1 MAEKMLTKTGHMHEQ
16 PGRAT
21 QMATRAVF
29 FIGGFGTASWAPLV
43 SLLKERL
50 GIAEDVLGMML
61 LCIGI
66 GSLLMMPLSG
76 AAAMRLGCRRVLTAG
91 SIVFAMLLLCLSQVG
106 EIHLAVPLLLLFGAT
121 MGTIDVVVNIQAVIV
136 EKAAGRRLMSGMH
149 ALWSVGGFAGAG
161 IYGIWVGTLGL
172 TPFVSTVIAA
182 GIMAAII
189 LFVSRW
195 LLPYGGDAGGKL
207 IALPHGIVTFVGII
221 SCIAFLC
228 EGAIM
233 DWSGVF
239 LTQVRGLDLSLAG
252 TGFTVFSLAMLTMRL
267 LGDWL
272 TQKIGQK
279 TVVLGGS
286 MLAFLGFVLVITM
299 KLQILLYL
307 GFFLVGIGCA
317 NIVPVFY
324 SLLGKQHVMPVSL
337 AVPAVSTL
345 GYLGVLMGP
354 AAIGFI
360 AHQTSLYAAFG
371 FLAGLVLLQAIIAAY
386 VYRHILD

>member
-1 MAEKMLTKTGHMHEQ
+1 MAEKMLTKTEHMDEK

-43 SLLKERL
+43 PLLKERL

-286 MLAFLGFVLVITM
+286 MLAFLGFVLIITM

>member
-1 MAEKMLTKTGHMHEQ
+1 MAEKMSAKMGHIQEK

-43 SLLKERL
+43 PLLKERL

-267 LGDWL
+267 LGDWI

>member
-1 MAEKMLTKTGHMHEQ
+1 MSAKMGHIQEK

-43 SLLKERL
+43 PLLKERL

-267 LGDWL
+267 LGDWI